1 MYFVTTLA
9 QTSPLSFMGPATTC
23 FVLCIISWQHN
34 RQQGRQ
40 VLQCAPG
47 SLPAPKLGFLPMQL
61 GCGKGWCGTRP
72 PPDTILTLLRCV
84 YAHPVPGNTHRA
96 DRLFIWK
103 KTKS

>member
-47 SLPAPKLGFLPMQL
+47 SLPAPKLGFLPMQQ

-96 DRLFIWK
+96 DRWFIWK